1 MGFSLKTACPDKRD
15 EVLTV
20 LKSPLKSAMS
30 ARRLNWRQPIFRVD
44 LNRQFKEQ
52 TLTCGSSICPCWFRV
67 HVKEANGHM
76 SACFPNQRFWP
87 VSEQWLERLLLFY
100 FISWFFSWPLTL
112 THFGKNAATVK
123 FNAEFVFMLLPCILC
138 CVISESN

>member
-30 ARRLNWRQPIFRVD
+30 ARCSDWRQPIFRVD

-52 TLTCGSSICPCWFRV
+52 TLTCGSSICPCWFRG
-67 HVKEANGHM
+67 HVKEANSHM

-100 FISWFFSWPLTL
+100 AFDFVSLWLTL
-112 THFGKNAATVK
+112 ERMQWLK
-123 FNAEFVFMLLPCILC
+123 FNADFVFVLFPSILC
-138 CVISESN
+138 CAILESN